1 MVERDKDVP
10 EPGRSALLIALLGK
24 RADAIAARTGSGI
37 EQEWIE
43 DEEYYQGVDDAN
55 RAYVATAE
63 SSAKRWATSDGRK
76 AEATGRSVVFLN
88 ITAPYVDSASA
99 SIAEK
104 LLPTDDRAWA
114 IKPTPITTQMR
125 AAYAQSGVS
134 EDSLAQMMDA
144 AKIASQGMQDEIEDH
159 LNESNWH
166 GEVRQVIEDAA
177 RIGSGVLKGPFPKKQ
192 VSRLWRKEPDTG
204 EMLMLSASE
213 IVPATKR
220 IDPWHFWPDAAC
232 GESVQNGSYTWEL
245 EYLSSRQLA
254 DLIGMPGYDSEA
266 IKQALVEGPS
276 ATASPAGYP
285 QTTANRKRGEQQFE
299 VWVFYGT
306 VSARDLIEYGVAG
319 DDAAPKQSAM
329 ALILNDRIIKVALNV
344 LDSGDLPYDVLA
356 WQRRPGMPWG
366 TGVSRKIRTVQR
378 ILNGS
383 VRAMLENAGLS
394 AGVQIVIGNGIVPA
408 DNDYTISGRK
418 IWRAEADVVDVRQSF
433 HAFVPPSVQGQ
444 LMGIVTWA
452 MKVAED
458 TTGMPAMLQGI
469 RGDAPDTLG
478 GMQMA
483 QNNSSS
489 VLRRIAKR
497 MDDYVTKP
505 HITRYF
511 QWLMQYSDRD
521 DIKGDFQVDVRASS
535 ALVERDAQQQFLL
548 GLMQLSAD
556 PKYEISPARLASEL
570 LKGKSI
576 DPKRVLYTQQELDAM
591 QKAAPDP
598 VAEAKAALLQ
608 AQKRLAEV
616 TAVNKSVE
624 GMYSATT
631 AATQLAANPAIAVP
645 ADELMKSAGFV
656 DANAPPI
663 VPGVNLGEPVQEHPI
678 HQNTSPMF
686 PPNPDVGINRGM
698 ESGDLT

>member
-1 MVERDKDVP
+1 MMNDQDVP
-10 EPGRSALLIALLGK
+10 EPGRSKLLASLLGK
-24 RADAIAARTGSGI
+24 RSDAISARTGSGI

-55 RAYVATAE
+55 RAFIATAE
-63 SSAKRWATSDGRK
+63 SSAKRWATNDSRK
-76 AEATGRSVVFLN
+76 SESTGRSVVFLN

-99 SIAEK
+99 SISEK
-104 LLPTDDRAWA
+104 LLPTDDRAWE
-114 IKPTPITTQMR
+114 IKPTPITAQMR
-125 AAYAQSGVS
+125 MAYALNGVTG
-134 EDSLAQMMDA
+134 EMVDA
-144 AKIASQGMQDEIEDH
+144 MLDDAKAAARGMQIEIDDR
-159 LNESNWH
+159 LVESGWH
-166 GEVRQVIEDAA
+166 GEVRKVIEDAA
-177 RIGSGVLKGPFPKKQ
+177 RIGSGVLKGPYPKKQ
-192 VSRLWRKEPDTG
+192 TSKLWRKDPVTG
-204 EMLMLSASE
+204 ESIMESASE

-220 IDPWHFWPDAAC
+220 VDPWQFWPDSAC
-232 GESVQNGSYTWEL
+232 GEDVQNGSYAWEL
-245 EYLSSRQLA
+245 EYLSTRQVA
-254 DLIGMPGYDSEA
+254 DMLGMPGYDSEA
-266 IKQALVEGPS
+266 IKQALSEGPAHVS
-276 ATASPAGYP
+276 SPAGYP
-285 QTTANRKRGEQQFE
+285 QTTSNRERGDRQFE
-299 VWVFYGT
+299 LWIFYGV
-306 VSARDLIEYGVAG
+306 VSSEDLGEYGVEV
-319 DDAAPKQSAM
+319 DDGIPKSSAM
-329 ALILNDRIIKVALNV
+329 ALILNDRIIKVSLNV
-344 LDSGDLPYDVLA
+344 LDTGDLPYDILA

-366 TGVSRKIRTVQR
+366 TGVSRKLRTVQR
-378 ILNGS
+378 ILNS
-383 VRAMLENAGLS
+383 AVRAMLENAGLS

-408 DNDYTISGRK
+408 DDNYTINGRK
-418 IWRAEADVVDVRQSF
+418 IWRAEPDVIDVRQSF
-433 HAFVPPSVQGQ
+433 YAFVPPSVQGQ

-483 QNNSSS
+483 QNASSS

-497 MDDYVTKP
+497 MDDYVTRP

-511 QWLMQYSDRD
+511 QWFMQYSDRE

-556 PKYEISPARLASEL
+556 PRYEISPARLASEL

-576 DPKRVLYTQQELDAM
+576 DPKRVLYTKQELDEM
-591 QKAAPDP
+591 RKAAPDP
-598 VAEAKAALLQ
+598 VAEAKADLLR

-631 AATQLAANPAIAVP
+631 AATQLASNPAIAIP

-663 VPGVNLGEPVQEHPI
+663 VPGASLNEVEPAPPPR
-678 HQNTSPMF
+678 QNTSPMF
-686 PPNPDVGINRGM
+686 PPNPDVGLNRGM
-698 ESGDLT
+698 ESGDLP